1 MRDVQEKDLKIGL
14 LCDFYGRMLTDK
26 QREATAMYYDDDLS
40 LAEIA
45 EHVGITRQGVWDS
58 IKRAESILTELEEKL
73 GLAARFTEL
82 TNRVEQIKDK
92 AEQIRQI
99 NHKRAISAELDL
111 FADEIIKLSDRIV
124 E

>member
-1 MRDVQEKDLKIGL
+1 MTTTCRSPKSRNTSVSRARACG
-14 LCDFYGRMLTDK
+14 T
-26 QREATAMYYDDDLS
+26 
-40 LAEIA
+40 
-45 EHVGITRQGVWDS
+45 
-58 IKRAESILTELEEKL
+58 AESILTELEEKL

-111 FADEIIKLSDRIV
+111 LADEIIKLSDRIV

>member
-58 IKRAESILTELEEKL
+58 IKRAP
-73 GLAARFTEL
+73 
-82 TNRVEQIKDK
+82 
-92 AEQIRQI
+92 
-99 NHKRAISAELDL
+99 RAFLRSWRKSLDL
-111 FADEIIKLSDRIV
+111 PPGLRAYEQGGAD
-124 E
+124 